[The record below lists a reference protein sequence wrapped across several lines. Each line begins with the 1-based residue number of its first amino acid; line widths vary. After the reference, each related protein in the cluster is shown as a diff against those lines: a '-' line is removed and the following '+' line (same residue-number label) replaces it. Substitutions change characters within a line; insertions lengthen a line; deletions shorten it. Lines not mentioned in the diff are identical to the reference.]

1 MKTAALFLAVA
12 AALGAL
18 PSAAS
23 AADVIDQNQPDH
35 SLGITYFNASL
46 LAQSFTPVADN
57 VSGAGVFLWE
67 GHGRDPMTLTI
78 DLMTG
83 LPGSPGGATLA
94 SASKSVAQSGAWVD
108 VFWDPVAVTAGTTYY
123 LVFRATPPVRM
134 EDSYLDYYG
143 IAGAGGNSYAG
154 GKIHVPPFLPTWDV
168 YDYAFRTYADDR
180 LDVSPAPE
188 PAGWALMIAGFGAAG
203 SALRR
208 RARAAARPT

>member
-1 MKTAALFLAVA
+1 MKTAVLSLAVA
-12 AALGAL
+12 AALGTIPAT
-18 PSAAS
+18 AS
-23 AADVIDQNQPDH
+23 AADVIDQNQPNH
-35 SLGITYFNASL
+35 SMGITYFNASL
-46 LAQSFTPVADN
+46 LAQSFTPTADN

-94 SASKSVAQSGAWVD
+94 SASTSVERGGGWVD

-123 LVFRATPPVRM
+123 LVFGATAPVRM
-134 EDSYLDYYG
+134 EDPYLDYYG
-143 IAGAGGNSYAG
+143 IAGVGGNAYAG
-154 GKIHVPPFLPTWDV
+154 GKIHVPPFLPGYDV

-180 LDVSPAPE
+180 VDVSPAPE
-188 PAGWALMIAGFGAAG
+188 PAGWALMITGFGAAG

-208 RARAAARPT
+208 RARAVARSA